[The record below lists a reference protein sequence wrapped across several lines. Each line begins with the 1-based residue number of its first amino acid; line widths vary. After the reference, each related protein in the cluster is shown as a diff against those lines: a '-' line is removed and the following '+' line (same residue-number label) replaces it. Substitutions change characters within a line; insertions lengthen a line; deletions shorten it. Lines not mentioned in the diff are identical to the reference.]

1 MGLMYWQ
8 INDIWQA
15 PTWATI
21 EYGLKWKMG
30 HYYVQHMYEPVYP
43 LCILAP
49 YLANVTD
56 ENARISIYVINDLLS
71 DVRGQLICSIHTFDR
86 FSVRVSI
93 AFDLSL
99 DFATMQHV
107 TDLSYSTL
115 MKRAYCSHE
124 NSCIFHCLFH
134 YNDGQQIEQTLF
146 LTQPKNYQ
154 LYQPNL
160 RIQNIQQ
167 VSPTEISIT
176 ITATQPALFV
186 WLDVSVNLTGYFS
199 RNGFHMFEPTR
210 TVSFHSWTPITDYDS
225 ADFDLRLT
233 SLFDVT
239 QS

>member
-1 MGLMYWQ
+1 
-8 INDIWQA
+8 
-15 PTWATI
+15 
-21 EYGLKWKMG
+21 
-30 HYYVQHMYEPVYP
+30 
-43 LCILAP
+43 
-49 YLANVTD
+49 
-56 ENARISIYVINDLLS
+56 
-71 DVRGQLICSIHTFDR
+71 
-86 FSVRVSI
+86 
-93 AFDLSL
+93 
-99 DFATMQHV
+99 
-107 TDLSYSTL
+107 
-115 MKRAYCSHE
+115 
-124 NSCIFHCLFH
+124 
-134 YNDGQQIEQTLF
+134 

-210 TVSFHSWTPITDYDS
+210 TVSFHSWAPITDYDS